1 MGLSDAAFEEWLR
14 VTVADG
20 PGPGRRR
27 DLQRDRVFL
36 DELGRLPDDRG
47 DSRDGGDGGDG
58 GTEAVDRALSSD
70 EVGAL
75 RYALKSSLERLVSSP
90 RMHGAV
96 SNDFRHL
103 TASAEMAGIDVSTEE
118 VAECIAS
125 YRVVLGRSADP
136 GGFINFVAARRDRT
150 LHDAVTMLLGS
161 AESSERFGGAAP
173 SPEQALLAI
182 EAAALTIGVAA
193 AADASLGSMLR
204 LRSDLQSLTAAV
216 ARLGAQI
223 DRIEGLLELRLDA
236 AAPTP
241 GATSRALGSVDA

>member
-36 DELGRLPDDRG
+36 DELGRLPDDSG
-47 DSRDGGDGGDG
+47 DSGES
-58 GTEAVDRALSSD
+58 GTEAVDRALSSE
-70 EVGAL
+70 EVDAL

-90 RMHGAV
+90 RMHGVV

-136 GGFINFVAARRDRT
+136 GGFFTFVAARRDRT
-150 LHDAVTMLLGS
+150 LRDAVTVLLGS
-161 AESSERFGGAAP
+161 AESSARFGGAPP
-173 SPEQALLAI
+173 SPEQAVLAI
-182 EAAALTIGVAA
+182 ESAALTICVAA

-204 LRSDLQSLTAAV
+204 LRSDVQSLTAAV
-216 ARLGAQI
+216 ARLSAQV

-236 AAPTP
+236 SASTLS
-241 GATSRALGSVDA
+241 ATTRAIGSLDA